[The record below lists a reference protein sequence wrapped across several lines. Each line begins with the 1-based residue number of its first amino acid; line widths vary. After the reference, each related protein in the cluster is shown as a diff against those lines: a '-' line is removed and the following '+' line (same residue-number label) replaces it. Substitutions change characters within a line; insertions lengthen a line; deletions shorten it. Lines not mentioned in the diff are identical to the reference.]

1 MRTLLFFDQTQ
12 AGAGGK
18 ERPNVELAV
27 EKGGIGSYHMFE
39 SNLKDV
45 NASVLATM
53 YCGNQYFFD
62 NQDEVVRKVVGL
74 VNKLKAEMV
83 VCGPCFN
90 YKDYAHMSAILAHAI
105 ETQTD
110 AKAIVM
116 CSVEN
121 DTVIQEFKG
130 LVTMVKMP
138 KKGGTGLRDSFAN
151 MAKVIDVKTNNG
163 NMELIKDYI
172 Y

>member
-39 SNLKDV
+39 GNLKD
-45 NASVLATM
+45 AEATVLATM
-53 YCGNQYFFD
+53 YCGNGYFFD
-62 NQDEVVRKVVGL
+62 NQEEVVRKVVGL
-74 VNKLKAEMV
+74 VNKLKAEMII
-83 VCGPCFN
+83 CGPCFN
-90 YKDYAHMSAILAHAI
+90 YNDYAHMSAILAEAI
-105 ETQTD
+105 ESQTD
-110 AKAIVM
+110 AKAVVM
-116 CSVEN
+116 CSQEN
-121 DTVIQEFKG
+121 ENVISEFKNK
-130 LVTMVKMP
+130 VTIVKMP

-151 MAKVIDVKTNNG
+151 LAKVIEIKHTNG
-163 NMELIKDYI
+163 DAELLKEYI